1 MHFFWRKSA
10 FFRLRAVYIS
20 ISYFSHKYF
29 TTLGGKSLVVGWMP
43 LASKKARSVFSQRR
57 KVSGLTPAARASS
70 IFVRDFISISHYYQ
84 LLYTSFFVYACFS
97 VVPCGS
103 VVKHH
108 PFFSFSRRDTEG
120 MPNKQLTQLCTF
132 RGRHSHR
139 WFGVCL
145 CGSSTSSYKWWLIL
159 GRGGPSMSQSRCE
172 QIEFDSG
179 S

>member
-1 MHFFWRKSA
+1 MVQEICHHWLEVDIILLTQVLHHFGREEFSRGLDAIGFQKSTVRLQPTA
-10 FFRLRAVYIS
+10 KSFRTHTRCAGKLNLRS
-20 ISYFSHKYF
+20 RFHKYN
-29 TTLGGKSLVVGWMP
+29 TLL
-43 LASKKARSVFSQRR
+43 
-57 KVSGLTPAARASS
+57 S
-70 IFVRDFISISHYYQ
+70 IA
-84 LLYTSFFVYACFS
+84 LYIFFFVYAWFS

-120 MPNKQLTQLCTF
+120 MPNKRLTLLCTF
-132 RGRHSHR
+132 RGRHSRR

-159 GRGGPSMSQSRCE
+159 GRGGPSMSQSRYE

>member
-1 MHFFWRKSA
+1 MHFFWQKSA
-10 FFRLRAVYIS
+10 FFRPSLYIYSILLAQVLHHFGREQFSGRSYSIGFQKSTVRLQPTAKSFGTHTRCAGKLNLRS
-20 ISYFSHKYF
+20 RFHKYN
-29 TTLGGKSLVVGWMP
+29 T
-43 LASKKARSVFSQRR
+43 
-57 KVSGLTPAARASS
+57 S
-70 IFVRDFISISHYYQ
+70 INCFIH
-84 LLYTSFFVYACFS
+84 LFFVYAWFS

-120 MPNKQLTQLCTF
+120 MPNKRLTQLCTF
-132 RGRHSHR
+132 RGRHSRR

-145 CGSSTSSYKWWLIL
+145 CGSSTSSCKWWSIL
-159 GRGGPSMSQSRCE
+159 GHGGPSMSQSRCE